1 MRPDLPP
8 WLAVMRPHQWLKNLL
23 VFVPLVASHQTD
35 PSILLKSLCA
45 FVAYCL
51 VASSVYVINDVKDV
65 DADRMHPRK
74 RLRPFASGN
83 LQISAAPLLLAA
95 LLIPGA
101 IIALMTNALFLACL
115 GLYVFI
121 STAYSFKLKGQ
132 PILDVCILASLYTWR
147 IVAGG
152 LATGIQLSV
161 WLLAFSIFFFLALA
175 AVKRQAELVDRRNCG
190 EEQAPGRGYSV
201 NDLPIISGMAMAA
214 GYVSVLV
221 MALYLNS
228 PHVAALYS
236 YPALLWGVCLVLLY
250 WLSHVVMMAH
260 RGKMHDDPLV
270 FALKDSTSQICLV
283 LMGLF
288 FVGGIF
294 L

>member
-8 WLAVMRPHQWLKNLL
+8 WLTVMRPHQWLKNLL

-35 PSILLKSLCA
+35 PSIFLKSLCA

-74 RLRPFASGN
+74 RLRPFASGI

-101 IIALMTNALFLACL
+101 IIALTTNVIFSACL
-115 GLYVFI
+115 GLYVFM

-147 IVAGG
+147 IIAGG
-152 LATGIQLSV
+152 LAT
-161 WLLAFSIFFFLALA
+161 AFNCQSGCSPFRFFSFW
-175 AVKRQAELVDRRNCG
+175 R
-190 EEQAPGRGYSV
+190 
-201 NDLPIISGMAMAA
+201 
-214 GYVSVLV
+214 
-221 MALYLNS
+221 
-228 PHVAALYS
+228 
-236 YPALLWGVCLVLLY
+236 
-250 WLSHVVMMAH
+250 
-260 RGKMHDDPLV
+260 
-270 FALKDSTSQICLV
+270 
-283 LMGLF
+283 
-288 FVGGIF
+288 
-294 L
+294 